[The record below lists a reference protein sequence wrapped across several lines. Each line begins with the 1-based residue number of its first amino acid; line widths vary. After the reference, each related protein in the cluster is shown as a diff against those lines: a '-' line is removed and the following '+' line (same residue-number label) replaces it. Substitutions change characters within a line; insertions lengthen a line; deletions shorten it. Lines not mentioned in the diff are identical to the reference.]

1 MHLCLRMAPRP
12 DNAVPGD
19 VLVLTK
25 PLGTQVGVAVHQW
38 LDIVSLGLLKW
49 LAFRLQCDFVWEHR
63 DQLQTIPVYTPCF
76 VWGKRVLNKCVYKQC
91 FFSQFMRPVYGR

>member
-1 MHLCLRMAPRP
+1 MHFCLHMAPRP

-38 LDIVSLGLLKW
+38 LDIVSL
-49 LAFRLQCDFVWEHR
+49 F
-63 DQLQTIPVYTPCF
+63 QLQATAVYT
-76 VWGKRVLNKCVYKQC
+76 VLCL
-91 FFSQFMRPVYGR
+91 G